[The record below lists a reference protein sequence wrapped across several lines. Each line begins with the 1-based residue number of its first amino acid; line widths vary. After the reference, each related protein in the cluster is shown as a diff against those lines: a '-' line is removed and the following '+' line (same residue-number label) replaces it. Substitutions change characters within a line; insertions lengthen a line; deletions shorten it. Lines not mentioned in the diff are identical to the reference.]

1 MRTADAEDKW
11 EDKGGQKFVLAP
23 TAEYD
28 GKGRL
33 IEKVETNS
41 GEA

>member
-1 MRTADAEDKW
+1 MRTASAEDKW
-11 EDKGGQKFVLAP
+11 ENQEGQKFVLDP